1 VDQWIDTSGQ
11 LVSGPGFDMLC
22 GRLNDYLSMR
32 SFFVGFTT
40 TAADFAIW
48 GQLHGEASLL
58 LVCPHQQ
65 MHAAR
70 VHGMLVF
77 PVRRAVGIDA
87 RYRLIL
93 SYMHCHHN

>member
-1 VDQWIDTSGQ
+1 MPCARVQVDQWIDTSSQ

-48 GQLHGEASLL
+48 GQLHGEASL
-58 LVCPHQQ
+58 VCLPT
-65 MHAAR
+65 
-70 VHGMLVF
+70 VV
-77 PVRRAVGIDA
+77 DA
-87 RYRLIL
+87 YCIPTQLR
-93 SYMHCHHN
+93 